1 MASSLNDGVSTD
13 AVPTEKRDTLN
24 AVPKNYREQHRVDSN
39 MSNAENTSSEE
50 TERTL
55 LTNFLKHEDN
65 ANDHM
70 SFADFL
76 LTNDEPMDISGV
88 EDKDETTPKCI
99 VLENTSS
106 EETERTLLTNFLKH
120 EDNANDHMSFAGEL
134 VEPMDISVVDNDDK
148 IHRFL
153 LELTATHGLKWTT
166 FLADL
171 GFSSKV
177 LLRLPQEKKDDHFYR
192 YLEYWLETVTRLRQN
207 PVSYLYR
214 ALIKS
219 QHKDLVDELKLKFP
233 SGTIGSLSDQ
243 EFAEVE
249 RHLLQVNIPKQ
260 TREPTGFDINEE
272 LMRVEKEIWNNITDH
287 ELREI
292 KAYLHSK
299 KRDKF
304 GKKVLEEIKTCVDLM
319 RKLHETCLVH
329 EDDFEFLK
337 SILNFVKREDLIQK
351 ITALEARIGISKK
364 DNNSSD
370 MRRESVS
377 PLRRRSTLKLTIRIK
392 QKQKL
397 VPMFSRSTRIIEQN
411 IAAKTQDLQK
421 IDERAMELKSKSESC
436 RQKMEDCAKQK
447 MQIEIQIKNLRS
459 EADVLQ
465 CSEKTLGSEFISIQK
480 DKEDLKKIHKQQ
492 ATELDRIRNTL
503 KKENELLVKHK
514 EELEIMK
521 RELII
526 VERDDPGP
534 VIEKPERDDPGPVI
548 EKPERDDPGPVIE
561 KPERDD
567 PGPVIEKPERDDPGP
582 VIEKPAIL
590 VMTAVENK
598 KDLESFK
605 FDASQAVTQSVKLG
619 NIHNI
624 VVENNIT
631 EEFLRTT
638 DNQIMTAKLIF
649 ILVSDVFVKRCWP
662 DVSKMK
668 NLTSALVDKQP
679 LVVPV
684 NIVGCINFPMGLKS
698 AHCLAFHR
706 RDSYYKDALKKL
718 LRQFME

>member
-39 MSNAENTSSEE
+39 MSNA
-50 TERTL
+50 
-55 LTNFLKHEDN
+55 
-65 ANDHM
+65 
-70 SFADFL
+70 
-76 LTNDEPMDISGV
+76 
-88 EDKDETTPKCI
+88 
-99 VLENTSS
+99 ENTSS